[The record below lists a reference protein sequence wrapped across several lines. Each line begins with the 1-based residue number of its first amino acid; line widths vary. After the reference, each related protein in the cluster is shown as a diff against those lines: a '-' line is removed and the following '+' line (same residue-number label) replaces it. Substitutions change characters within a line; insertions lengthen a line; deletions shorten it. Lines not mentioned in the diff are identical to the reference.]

1 MSCCRRLAPCP
12 STCIAPFLMVLWS
25 NRYGCCLKFGELSG
39 YVVPTIESSVSVP
52 DAPSHGRAIGI
63 NLRFDRCLTVS
74 PGSFHQHPKFFK
86 SMQRKLSLL
95 QRSGLKKLK
104 GSKNWRKAQIE
115 VARMHHR
122 IANRRLDI
130 HMKTAH
136 KLCSQGQTIF
146 AEDLNVKGLT
156 RGMPSKDCVDA

>member
-1 MSCCRRLAPCP
+1 MSKVRG
-12 STCIAPFLMVLWS
+12 TQW
-25 NRYGCCLKFGELSG
+25 

-63 NLRFDRCLTVS
+63 DLGCDRCLTVS

-95 QRSGLKKLK
+95 QRYGLKKQK

-122 IANRRLDI
+122 IANRRLDF

-156 RGMPSKDCVDA
+156 RGMPSKDCVDAQEGLFISLTEWVC